1 MYLGKAATQSWACL
15 ELLHRCVEVGELY
28 QEICDGEL
36 ANECS
41 HLCRG
46 DLVEAAFQAN
56 LVEDKSSAGPSYVDY
71 LCTVHRH
78 IQERNR

>member
-1 MYLGKAATQSWACL
+1 MICGKAVTWKAALQVYEGRGKSFYESIVVNC
-15 ELLHRCVEVGELY
+15 
-28 QEICDGEL
+28 
-36 ANECS
+36 ANGV
-41 HLCRG
+41 LFLMCRG